1 MKHSEGLWF
10 QAVHDGQPCSVRLI
24 PISSGPEA
32 REFRRE
38 CDEAAFGARVDVGCG
53 VAIER
58 RRPAALEF
66 RRECDEAAFGARV
79 DVGCGAAIERRR
91 PAALVGGS
99 QIWYS
104 SQKTG
109 HPAALPS
116 QPLHSA
122 GLVGGAAAA
131 CRA

>member
-32 REFRRE
+32 R
-38 CDEAAFGARVDVGCG
+38 
-53 VAIER
+53 
-58 RRPAALEF
+58 EF